1 MVKSKGKRSKTR
13 NKYRK
18 NVREKGKTSIS
29 KIIQDF
35 EIGTKARIKV
45 DPSVH
50 DGQPHRKFH
59 GRTGIIVG
67 KQGKAFML
75 KVKDGNNSKKV
86 ISRPEHLEKVKE

>member
-13 NKYRK
+13 SKYRK
-18 NVREKGKTSIS
+18 NIREKGKTPIS

-35 EIGTKARIKV
+35 DIGTKAVIKV

-59 GRTGIIVG
+59 GRTGTIVG

-75 KVKDGNNSKKV
+75 KVKDGNDYKKV
-86 ISRPEHLEKVKE
+86 ISRPEHLEKVK